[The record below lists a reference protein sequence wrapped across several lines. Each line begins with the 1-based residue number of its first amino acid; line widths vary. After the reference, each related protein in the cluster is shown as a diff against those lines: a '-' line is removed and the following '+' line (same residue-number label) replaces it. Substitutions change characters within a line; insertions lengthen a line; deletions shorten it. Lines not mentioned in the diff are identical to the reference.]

1 MNAAVNA
8 DIPVAMNA
16 AIPAASPHVMNTY
29 GRLPLALSHG
39 QGCRV
44 WDINGKVYLDAL
56 GGIAVNTLGHNHA
69 KLVPALQDQ
78 LHKII
83 HTCNYFHVPD
93 AERLAALLE
102 TGRAQA
108 RAHGMPV
115 VWQTSS
121 GGTGFEFAGLP
132 PPGLPRT
139 WLNSDTRAAPGVRV
153 VLGPEP
159 LIEPQALAL
168 SNATAPGK
176 SLWVVTDGLR
186 PFRVQSTPDTPGARP

>member
-1 MNAAVNA
+1 MRTSAAGNKRRPAPPRGFTLLELLVV
-8 DIPVAMNA
+8 VA
-16 AIPAASPHVMNTY
+16 
-29 GRLPLALSHG
+29 L
-39 QGCRV
+39 
-44 WDINGKVYLDAL
+44 
-56 GGIAVNTLGHNHA
+56 IAVATAGVSLSLRDSA
-69 KLVPALQDQ
+69 DSALER
-78 LHKII
+78 
-83 HTCNYFHVPD
+83 D

-168 SNATAPGK
+168 SNANAPGK
-176 SLWVVTDGLR
+176 NLWVVTDGLR
-186 PFRVQSTPDTPGARP
+186 PFRVQSTPDTLGARP